1 MLEVTQLNVSYGK
14 QKVLRDVSF
23 SLQEREVVALIG
35 SNAAGKSTTLRT
47 LAGLKKADS
56 GTIGFAGKDVSTLP
70 TVERVQSGLVLV
82 PEGRQIFPRLT
93 VHENLL
99 MGAYHRA
106 DRDDLDDDLE
116 RIFTM
121 FPRLRERRVQR
132 AGSMSG
138 GEQQMLAIGRGLMSR
153 PKVMLLDEPTLGLA
167 PIIIEELGVI
177 VRNLA
182 KEGLAILLAEQN
194 AMMALGCADRACI
207 LQSGSIVMDGDARQL
222 SETPQ
227 VKQMYLGT

>member
-1 MLEVTQLNVSYGK
+1 MLEIKQLNVSYGK
-14 QKVLRDVSF
+14 QKVLRDVGF

-47 LAGLKKADS
+47 IAGLKKADS
-56 GTIGFAGKDVSTLP
+56 GTINFGGKEISSLP

-106 DRDDLDDDLE
+106 DRDNLDDDLE
-116 RIFTM
+116 RIFAM
-121 FPRLRERRVQR
+121 FPRLKERRVQR

-167 PIIIEELGVI
+167 PIIIEELGTI

-207 LQSGSIVMDGDARQL
+207 LQSGSIVMTGDAKQL
-222 SETPQ
+222 SETTE